1 VSVLVAILGLAL
13 LILVHEAGHF
23 FTAISVG
30 VRPRSFYIGFPLPAL
45 VKTQRNG
52 IEYGIGAIP
61 LGGLVKI
68 PGMHRPAPSDLDLYF
83 GGVQYEAPA
92 VVGPVERMKRLLDQG
107 RLEDA
112 RAELPE
118 LETAVHGAELAPT
131 TSRAAE
137 RGLRELEDAL
147 GPYAYWRQ
155 RTWKRIA
162 VIFAGPAA
170 NILTTIVLL
179 VAVYMVGVPSE
190 ATQTVDRVTK
200 ATPAASMD
208 LRRGD
213 EIVAVNRQ
221 LTSSYR
227 DVSRLIRASHG
238 KPVLLSVLRH
248 GRYVELG
255 PRRTTRIQNHWALG
269 FLVKTHTR
277 RYGFL
282 PATGRAFGSMWAVT
296 KQLGTVVTHIAKPSN
311 RKQISTPVGVV
322 KASSEV
328 ARTSIVEYVGVLALI
343 SLSLALLN
351 LLPLLPLDG
360 GHIAFSIVEGI
371 RGRAVGRA
379 VYERVSAVG
388 IALVLLLFFVGLSND
403 IGRLSGG

>member
-1 VSVLVAILGLAL
+1 MSVLVAIVGLAL

-23 FTAISVG
+23 LTAIAVG
-30 VRPRSFYIGFPLPAL
+30 VRPRSFYIGFPIPAL

-68 PGMHRPAPSDLDLYF
+68 PGMHRPAPTDLDLYF

-92 VVGPVERMKRLLDQG
+92 LVGPLERMKRLLEQG
-107 RLEDA
+107 RLGDA
-112 RAELPE
+112 RASLPE
-118 LETAVHGAELAPT
+118 LDAAVREARLAGP
-131 TSRAAE
+131 TSRAAD
-137 RGLRELEDAL
+137 RGLRELHDAL

-162 VIFAGPAA
+162 VIFAGPGA
-170 NILTTIVLL
+170 NILAALVLL
-179 VAVYMVGVPSE
+179 TAVYMIGVPNE
-190 ATQTVDRVTK
+190 ATQTVDRVSRG
-200 ATPAASMD
+200 TPAAAMG

-255 PRRTTRIQNHWALG
+255 PRRTMRIQSHWALG

-277 RYGFL
+277 RYGFAA
-282 PATGRAFGSMWAVT
+282 ATARALSSMWTVT
-296 KQLGTVVTHIAKPSN
+296 KQLGTVATHIARRSN
-311 RKQISTPVGVV
+311 RKQISTPIGVV

-360 GHIAFSIVEGI
+360 GHIAFSIIEGI

-379 VYERVSAVG
+379 VYERVSAIG
-388 IALVLLLFFVGLSND
+388 IAIVLLLLFVGLSND